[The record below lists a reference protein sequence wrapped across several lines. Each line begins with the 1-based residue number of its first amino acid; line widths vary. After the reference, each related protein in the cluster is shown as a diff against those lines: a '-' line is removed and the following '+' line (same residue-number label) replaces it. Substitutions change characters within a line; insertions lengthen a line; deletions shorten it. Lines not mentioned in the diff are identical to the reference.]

1 MLTQAFI
8 NHFQPIM
15 DNIDKM
21 AKKSLQA
28 TFRYVYAVFCNV
40 LPILVDKW
48 TMSSLQPKHEFILH
62 VYSPQK
68 LAENPSMDNYAHP
81 VSIVQDDQ
89 NHNAAT

>member
-8 NHFQPIM
+8 NHFQPIT
-15 DNIDKM
+15 DNIDKI

-28 TFRYVYAVFCNV
+28 PFKQMYAVFCNV
-40 LPILVDKW
+40 LPTLVDILTKLF
-48 TMSSLQPKHEFILH
+48 LQPKHKFILH

-81 VSIVQDDQ
+81 VR
-89 NHNAAT
+89 